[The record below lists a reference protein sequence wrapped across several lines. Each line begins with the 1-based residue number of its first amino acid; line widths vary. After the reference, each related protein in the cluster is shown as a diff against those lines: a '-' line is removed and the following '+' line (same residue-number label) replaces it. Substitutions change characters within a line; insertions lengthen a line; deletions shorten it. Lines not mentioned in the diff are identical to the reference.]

1 MLDEIS
7 EIDVIIDLDDDDD
20 DDNKVN
26 GHDKL
31 QTTISKVQ
39 PIYEFSNKE
48 DEGFLSSLQTREL
61 YKNYYIAIDSNDD
74 IPFMIQYKDF
84 RKSRTLTN
92 SRWVEQVQLHIV

>member
-61 YKNYYIAIDSNDD
+61 YKTITSL
-74 IPFMIQYKDF
+74 
-84 RKSRTLTN
+84 LT
-92 SRWVEQVQLHIV
+92 QVTISFL

>member
-39 PIYEFSNKE
+39 PIYEFSNKKMK
-48 DEGFLSSLQTREL
+48 GFFRVCKLVS
-61 YKNYYIAIDSNDD
+61 YI
-74 IPFMIQYKDF
+74 K
-84 RKSRTLTN
+84 L
-92 SRWVEQVQLHIV
+92 LHRY